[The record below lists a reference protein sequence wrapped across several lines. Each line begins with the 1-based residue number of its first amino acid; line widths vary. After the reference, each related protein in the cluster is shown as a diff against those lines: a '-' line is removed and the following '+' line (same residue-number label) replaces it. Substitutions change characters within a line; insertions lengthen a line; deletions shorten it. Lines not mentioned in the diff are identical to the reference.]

1 MPAGIVKGNRMHDW
15 HGLVTVLKVVGK
27 LVLVVLIGTV
37 IEGCMRIDPCVDLGN
52 GYTIVAISWGEPCQL
67 VYWSERDTRPS
78 SGWYV
83 FSIEGKRT
91 LLNPATHEEGRQ
103 YASREEEQQ
112 AIRELHAR
120 PDPGESLLEDVK
132 LFARD
137 KRHAIG
143 RSAKACFL
151 LDTAGDQLETWP
163 SEAEW
168 AAAVRAR
175 TSLDPNR
182 LYDPKDWRFQYRRP
196 ATWGIMGFY
205 LALGLAWVVV
215 PLVRSRRPRRLLG

>member
-1 MPAGIVKGNRMHDW
+1 MH
-15 HGLVTVLKVVGK
+15 HRPGLVTVLKVIGK
-27 LVLVVLIGTV
+27 LTLVLWIGTV
-37 IEGCMRIDPCVDLGN
+37 IEGCIRIDPCVDLGN
-52 GYTIVAISWGEPCQL
+52 GYCIVAVSWGEPCQL

-91 LLNPATHEEGRQ
+91 LLNLATHEEGRQ

-120 PDPGESLLEDVK
+120 PAPGEALLEDVT
-132 LFARD
+132 LFDCD

-143 RSAKACFL
+143 RSAKGCFL
-151 LDTAGDQLETWP
+151 LDTAADELETW
-163 SEAEW
+163 SSGEEW
-168 AAAVRAR
+168 AAAVRAH

-215 PLVRSRRPRRLLG
+215 PLVRSSRPRRLLT